1 MQQKFIIPEE
11 IPANE
16 RTAFH
21 GAAAAAAKAGKSHFN
36 FNGKKH
42 PVTMN
47 KDTAHKIADQKE
59 EKETEVD
66 PVQKK
71 EMLSKSKT
79 LGKKKAGETAS
90 MNPKLDSGKDSKDQ
104 SMEQKEST
112 IRQKLMAVLEAENHS
127 PNKNKAEKPE
137 DALKGDGAKKMA
149 ADAKGDTVDIEK
161 QSHDDAAKAGRAGP
175 GRKARSNDNM
185 KGDSKII
192 NQPVDATKAAKGDA
206 MVKSESYD
214 TMSGLKEAYATVAGA
229 FTIELEDLDESMLG
243 HKDAEKLNGGK
254 SKDSN
259 FKSPESHIDYHHRQ
273 SGGHNKS
280 GGDQDRHRY
289 QVAKKLG
296 YDV

>member
-1 MQQKFIIPEE
+1 
-11 IPANE
+11 
-16 RTAFH
+16 
-21 GAAAAAAKAGKSHFN
+21 
-36 FNGKKH
+36 
-42 PVTMN
+42 
-47 KDTAHKIADQKE
+47 
-59 EKETEVD
+59 
-66 PVQKK
+66 
-71 EMLSKSKT
+71 
-79 LGKKKAGETAS
+79 
-90 MNPKLDSGKDSKDQ
+90 
-104 SMEQKEST
+104 MEQREST

-192 NQPVDATKAAKGDA
+192 NQPVDATKGGKGEA

-243 HKDAEKLNGGK
+243 HRDAEKLNGGK